1 MEKDPDKILQALK
14 EDVSAFVE
22 LKLELLKLNTYER
35 TGKVIAV
42 LSYGLVLLFLAFFA
56 ILFIFLALGFFLG
69 EWIGL
74 TGAGF
79 GLVAVL
85 YVLLMGVIVR
95 NRERISA
102 EVLNE
107 VIVTLLANDD
117 KKNET
122 NDEPTSSV
130 DSVGAAAPGE
140 ATSR

>member
-1 MEKDPDKILQALK
+1 MEKDPDKIIQELR

-69 EWIGL
+69 EWIGV

-79 GLVAVL
+79 GLVAIL
-85 YVLLMGVIVR
+85 YLLLMWLIIR
-95 NRERISA
+95 NREIITTK
-102 EVLNE
+102 VLNE
-107 VIVTLLANDD
+107 VIATLLSYDE
-117 KKNET
+117 KRNET
-122 NDEPTSSV
+122 TNDKS
-130 DSVGAAAPGE
+130 AADADTAGTV
-140 ATSR
+140 AS